1 MDKQQRKRNLKYVLR
16 IGVFAL
22 FTAVFV
28 LFSSDAINGRWRFY
42 LPKTI
47 TVNGQEVV
55 VDDSLALNNLAEE
68 MFQVD
73 ERGRRVCTNGNAITG
88 IDVSAHQQSVN
99 WEAVAADGIDF
110 AFLRAGYR
118 GYGSGALKTDE
129 TFAHNLAAAKDNGLL
144 TGAYFFS
151 QAVNV
156 EEAREEAQYILKLLD
171 GAALDLPVVYDWEA
185 VEQSVT
191 DGDAADVRT
200 SGLSGETV
208 TACALAFCQVIE
220 EAGYDSMIYLNN
232 DTGYFLY
239 DMTQLQGKNIWYASY
254 HDTWPSFY
262 YQTRFWQ
269 YTQEGTV
276 DGIEGPVDL
285 NLWFP
290 PSKAETAGN
299 AQTGGNASETSGQ

>member
-47 TVNGQEVV
+47 MVNGQEVV
-55 VDDSLALNNLAEE
+55 VDDSLALNNLTEE
-68 MFQVD
+68 MFSVD
-73 ERGRRVCTNGNAITG
+73 ERGRRVCTAVNAITG
-88 IDVSAHQQSVN
+88 IDVSVYQKEVN

-110 AFLRAGYR
+110 VFLRAGYR
-118 GYGSGALKTDE
+118 GYGSGELRTDE
-129 TFAHNLAAAKDNGLL
+129 TFADNLTAAKDSGLL

-151 QAVNV
+151 QAVSV
-156 EEAREEAQYILKLLD
+156 EEAQEEAKYMLEVLD
-171 GAALDLPVVYDWEA
+171 GAGLDLPVVYDWEA
-185 VEQSVT
+185 VEQNFT
-191 DGDAADVRT
+191 DGDAVDVRT

-220 EAGYDSMIYLNN
+220 DAGYDSMIYLNN

-239 DMTQLQGKNIWYASY
+239 DIAQLQGKNIWYASY
-254 HDTWPSFY
+254 HDTWPNFY
-262 YQTRFWQ
+262 YEIQFWQ
-269 YTQEGTV
+269 YHQQGTV

-290 PSKAETAGN
+290 PMETETAGN
-299 AQTGGNASETSGQ
+299 AQTRGNADKMS